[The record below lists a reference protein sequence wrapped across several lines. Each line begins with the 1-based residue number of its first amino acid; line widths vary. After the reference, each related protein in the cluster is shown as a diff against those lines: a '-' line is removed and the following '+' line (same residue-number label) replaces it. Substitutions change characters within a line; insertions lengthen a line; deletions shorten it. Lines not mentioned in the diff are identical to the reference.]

1 MIEVRGLKKYY
12 GDNQEIKAVDDVSFT
27 CEDGNITG
35 LLGPNGAGKTTTLR
49 IITGLIKPMTGSVSI
64 DGIDVAQNPK
74 DARSALGVQSDMTGV
89 YPRLTPR
96 EQFQYYGRFYGLS
109 GKALEDRAQAVI
121 DELKMEEIAD
131 RRSEG
136 FSRGQR
142 QKVVLG
148 RALVHDP
155 KNIIMDEP
163 TNGLDV
169 MAVRDTRDTIRR
181 MKEQGRCVLFS
192 THYMDEAE
200 RLCDQIAIIMDGK
213 IVAFGSPEALKKQTQ
228 QGNLEDA
235 FVALVG
241 KNVLDHSRYE
251 PAEEVV
257 EA

>member
-109 GKALEDRAQAVI
+109 GKALEDRAQAII
-121 DELKMEEIAD
+121 DELKMEDIAD
-131 RRSEG
+131 RRAEG

-142 QKVVLG
+142 QKIVLG
-148 RALVHDP
+148 RALIHDP

-213 IVAFGSPEALKKQTQ
+213 IVAFGSPEALMKQAQ
-228 QGNLEDA
+228 QSNLEDA